1 MTAVTVQNGM
11 NSGAQT
17 AALLEPT
24 KQSPPWLTR
33 SLAALG
39 DGFRPMIP
47 EAAALTTGQRRWVE
61 QAEER
66 LGSHLVPALGAEIG
80 KCVAVLQAQF
90 PAREIDEGT
99 AAARAEGYLMALDG
113 VPLFA
118 LREAV
123 KRAMRGEAGL
133 NPSYMPKAPELRAL
147 VDRLSLPARAHRVH
161 LRRLLEAEVERTPT
175 PEERA
180 RVRDLVENLKA
191 SLAAPV
197 EDIRKG
203 Q

>member
-1 MTAVTVQNGM
+1 
-11 NSGAQT
+11 
-17 AALLEPT
+17 
-24 KQSPPWLTR
+24 
-33 SLAALG
+33 
-39 DGFRPMIP
+39 
-47 EAAALTTGQRRWVE
+47 VE
-61 QAEER
+61 QAGDR
-66 LGSHLVPALGAEIG
+66 LGFHLAPASAAEVG

-90 PAREIDEGT
+90 PVREIDEGT

-118 LREAV
+118 IREAV
-123 KRAMRGEAGL
+123 RRVMRGEAGL

-147 VDRLSLPARAHRVH
+147 VDQISLPARAHRVH
-161 LRRLLEAEVERTPT
+161 LRRLAEAKVERTTT

-180 RVRDLVENLKA
+180 RVRDLVEALKA
-191 SLAAPV
+191 SLVAP

>member
-1 MTAVTVQNGM
+1 
-11 NSGAQT
+11 
-17 AALLEPT
+17 
-24 KQSPPWLTR
+24 
-33 SLAALG
+33 
-39 DGFRPMIP
+39 MIP
-47 EAAALTTGQRRWVE
+47 EAAALTTDQRRWVE
-61 QAEER
+61 QAGER
-66 LGSHLVPALGAEIG
+66 LGSHLVPASAADVGRS
-80 KCVAVLQAQF
+80 VAVLQAQF

-118 LREAV
+118 IREAV
-123 KRAMRGEAGL
+123 KRFMQSDAGL